1 MWEDNLGSAKQDD
14 SPPPIRRYTPAGSV
28 MNQAARPSTA
38 APPPD
43 IPQQR
48 AGPAYAVDVA
58 NSSSNL
64 VQLGTSAIIPWRQDG
79 DSSWL
84 MSPSTGRVVFAA
96 PRGVMDPLRGGA
108 NLVEEMAGSFGSSV
122 GDSADSLVR
131 PIHGLLDGRTQ
142 RNRHSVDVDVLD
154 EVVFRG
160 VGTGSAAVCPP
171 AEQTVNESWI
181 QSVKSIR
188 RAGGGNREASLVRF
202 APVLDASNR
211 QRAPR
216 REGASSIDRSIALS
230 AVDVSSTNQPAVNP
244 MYYDSMNEKH
254 DP

>member
-1 MWEDNLGSAKQDD
+1 
-14 SPPPIRRYTPAGSV
+14 
-28 MNQAARPSTA
+28 
-38 APPPD
+38 
-43 IPQQR
+43 
-48 AGPAYAVDVA
+48 
-58 NSSSNL
+58 
-64 VQLGTSAIIPWRQDG
+64 
-79 DSSWL
+79 
-84 MSPSTGRVVFAA
+84 
-96 PRGVMDPLRGGA
+96 MD
-108 NLVEEMAGSFGSSV
+108 
-122 GDSADSLVR
+122 
-131 PIHGLLDGRTQ
+131 TQ

-171 AEQTVNESWI
+171 AKQSVNESWI

-244 MYYDSMNEKH
+244 MYYDSMNEGSMIPDLRSSNNPQARSLLRSFVYGRADLDFAHLDRSASHAASRSLSRGANKLKE
-254 DP
+254 D